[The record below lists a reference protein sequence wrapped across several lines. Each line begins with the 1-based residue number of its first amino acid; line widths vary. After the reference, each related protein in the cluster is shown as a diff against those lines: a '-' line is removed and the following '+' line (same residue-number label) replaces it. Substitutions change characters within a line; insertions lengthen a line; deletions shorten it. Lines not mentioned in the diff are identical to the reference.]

1 MDLDRLSPAPVAG
14 APVRQKSWQLAILPW
29 LLFLVAAGAAA
40 WLAWLHWKP
49 APKGDLLAV
58 SLTAF
63 EKQDRLTVF
72 SAQLAPVVAS
82 NDSRLFGLVTS
93 RQVAVIPARVDY
105 AVDLGKVDRHRMHW
119 DLASRTLTVRIP
131 PLTVTRP
138 NLDEARA
145 QYLRE
150 GVWITGGAQEKL
162 TRDNTRDAEQLATK
176 EAANPVLLGLARS
189 AAQDAIRQNLAIPL
203 QVAGFGDVKIAVLIE
218 GDAPKP

>member
-105 AVDLGKVDRHRMHW
+105 AVDLGKVDRDRMHW

-162 TRDNTRDAEQLATK
+162 TRDNTRDA
-176 EAANPVLLGLARS
+176 
-189 AAQDAIRQNLAIPL
+189 
-203 QVAGFGDVKIAVLIE
+203 
-218 GDAPKP
+218 